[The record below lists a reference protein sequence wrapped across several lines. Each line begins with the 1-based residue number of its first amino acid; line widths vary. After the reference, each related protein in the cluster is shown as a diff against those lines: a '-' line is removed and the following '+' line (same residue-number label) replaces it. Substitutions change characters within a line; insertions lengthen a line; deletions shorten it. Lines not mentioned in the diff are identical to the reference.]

1 MRRRGIRKIPPLL
14 RPLPGSE
21 LNIGSLQHRPGNT
34 RGGFLYCM
42 SAKFPKPCTHFSW
55 VPPGA
60 SFLSRQERRKEC
72 GLREAL
78 SAKPPSLRNPSRPQN
93 QYNLCTA
100 FRRVRGAV
108 PKSFLI
114 QFFERINIG
123 ATFYLSILS
132 SGYSMPVCALARNRE
147 PVLGFGDCFHCV
159 KTVIERCL

>member
-14 RPLPGSE
+14 RPLSGSE

-72 GLREAL
+72 DLREAL
-78 SAKPPSLRNPSRPQN
+78 SAKPPSLRNPFRPQN
-93 QYNLCTA
+93 QSSLSAA
-100 FRRVRGAV
+100 FRRVRGAA
-108 PKSFLI
+108 PK
-114 QFFERINIG
+114 FFRFSSMKETNILDAFYFRIP
-123 ATFYLSILS
+123 S
-132 SGYSMPVCALARNRE
+132 SGYSMPVCALARNRK
-147 PVLGFGDCFHCV
+147 PVLVFVDCFHCV
-159 KTVIERCL
+159 KTVKRPD